1 MFSIST
7 ERLKMVP
14 LDKANLQL
22 SIRNFS
28 KVEGA
33 LGLTISG
40 KKLSDREM
48 KVYKIRL
55 EAVESN
61 QINYRWNTV
70 WVIALKDI
78 NRFIGTIMI
87 KNYPNEKGEVIIGY
101 SIEEEYRGK
110 GFMTEVL
117 NGLIKWMLLNPE
129 VKAVVADTLKDNIPS
144 QRVLQK
150 IGMINYLE
158 DEECLWWRL
167 TMKRNRAFSAIIH
180 DGKIAMVKHER
191 SDNSFWT
198 LPGGGVEEGEELED
212 AAIREAKEEVNLK
225 ITIIR
230 YLFRTEYTKG
240 TEYCFLAIPSEECEL
255 KLGCDP
261 EFGDDDQILKEAAW
275 IDVSEVREDKQ
286 VSKVLEALTDE
297 EMKTFNIVI

>member
-22 SIRNFS
+22 SIRDFS

-40 KKLSDREM
+40 KKLNDRET

-101 SIEEEYRGK
+101 SIQKAYRGK
-110 GFMTEVL
+110 GFMTEAL
-117 NGLIKWMLLNPE
+117 NGLIKWMFLNTE

-150 IGMINYLE
+150 IGMINYFE

-198 LPGGGVEEGEELED
+198 LPGGGVEEGEGLED
-212 AAIREAKEEVNLK
+212 AAIREAEEEVNLK

-230 YLFRTEYTKG
+230 YLFSTEYTKG
-240 TEYCFLAIPSEECEL
+240 TEYCFLAIPSEGCEL

-261 EFGDDDQILKEAAW
+261 EFGDNDQILKEVAW
-275 IDVSEVREDKQ
+275 IDISKVREDKQ
-286 VSKVLEALTDE
+286 VSKVLEVLTDE
-297 EMKTFNIVI
+297 EMKAFNIVL

>member
-7 ERLKMVP
+7 ERLKIFP
-14 LDKANLQL
+14 LEKANLQL
-22 SIRNFS
+22 SIRDFS

-40 KKLSDREM
+40 KKLSDRET
-48 KVYKIRL
+48 KVYEIRL

-101 SIEEEYRGK
+101 SIEKEYRGM
-110 GFMTEVL
+110 GFMTEAL
-117 NGLIKWMLLNPE
+117 NGLIKWMSLNPE
-129 VKAVVADTLKDNIPS
+129 VKAVIADTLKDNIPS
-144 QRVLQK
+144 QRGLQK
-150 IGMINYLE
+150 IGMINYFE

-167 TMKRNRAFSAIIH
+167 TMKRNRAFSAIIN

-191 SDNSFWT
+191 STSSFWT
-198 LPGGGVEEGEELED
+198 LPGGGVEEGEELEE

-230 YLFRTEYTKG
+230 PLFSTEYTKG

-261 EFGDDDQILKEAAW
+261 EFSDDDQILKEAAW
-275 IDVSEVREDKQ
+275 IDVSCVCEDKQ

-297 EMKTFNIVI
+297 EMKAFKIVL

>member
-1 MFSIST
+1 MFSISA

-22 SIRNFS
+22 SIRDFS

-40 KKLSDREM
+40 KKLSDRET

-101 SIEEEYRGK
+101 SIEKEYRGK
-110 GFMTEVL
+110 GFMTEAL

-150 IGMINYLE
+150 IGMINYFE

-198 LPGGGVEEGEELED
+198 LPGGGVEEGEDLEA
-212 AAIREAKEEVNLK
+212 AAIREANEEVNLR

-230 YLFRTEYTKG
+230 HLFSTEYTKG
-240 TEYCFLAIPSEECEL
+240 TEYCFLAIPSERCEL

-261 EFGDDDQILKEAAW
+261 EFGDNDQILKEAAW
-275 IDVSEVREDKQ
+275 IDISKVREDKQ
-286 VSKVLEALTDE
+286 VSKVLEVLTDE
-297 EMKTFNIVI
+297 EMKAFNIVL